1 MKKYL
6 PQTIPGKIWVLF
18 LFGFSIT
25 NEYRRNQYYGGGLIA
40 FLIDFLIT
48 FFIYYFF
55 FYALPLTIFHRRKN
69 KKNTEE
75 E

>member
-1 MKKYL
+1 MIKFL

-18 LFGFSIT
+18 LFGYSIT
-25 NEYRRNQYYGGGLIA
+25 MEYRRTQIYGGGLVA
-40 FLIDFLIT
+40 FIIDFLIT

-55 FYALPLTIFHRRKN
+55 FYALPLTIFERRKN
-69 KKNTEE
+69 KKNNEE